1 MQEEALGVLDESLN
15 MIVFTLVA
23 TVVLSSLTGK
33 TFQKN
38 FFCMVCLADKIFHS
52 IDPMGKL
59 YQNISI
65 YLQQLNSLVC
75 MSPVIFLYK

>member
-65 YLQQLNSLVC
+65 YLQQLNILGLYVPDDLSL
-75 MSPVIFLYK
+75 